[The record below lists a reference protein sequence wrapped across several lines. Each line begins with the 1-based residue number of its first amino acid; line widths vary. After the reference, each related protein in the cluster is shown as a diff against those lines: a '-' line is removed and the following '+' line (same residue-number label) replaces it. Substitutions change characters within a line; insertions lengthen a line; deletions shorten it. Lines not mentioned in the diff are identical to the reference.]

1 MDNKGQFMVVVDGEG
16 IWVQGYTKAYNGAM
30 MASLESEQAVGLW
43 QDGELLHF
51 FRDGEEVDIQ
61 AEMDEDFADDYD
73 EPYDIDDE
81 IGYNPYMGCF
91 DGDC

>member
-1 MDNKGQFMVVVDGEG
+1 M
-16 IWVQGYTKAYNGAM
+16 T
-30 MASLESEQAVGLW
+30 ASLDSNDTVGLW

-61 AEMDEDFADDYD
+61 EEMDMDFADDY
-73 EPYDIDDE
+73 DE
-81 IGYNPYMGCF
+81 IGYNPYMGCW